1 MRDGIVCWASC
12 VATGKHMP
20 TKADTLRQR
29 TTKARE
35 HGEIRL
41 KVALQRKLFYRHYG
55 KLLSH
60 KKLFGLFLVE
70 QIIQFQ
76 LLAGLPL
83 KRCGC
88 AQSWQ
93 RST

>member
-1 MRDGIVCWASC
+1 
-12 VATGKHMP
+12 
-20 TKADTLRQR
+20 
-29 TTKARE
+29 
-35 HGEIRL
+35 
-41 KVALQRKLFYRHYG
+41 
-55 KLLSH
+55 LLSH